1 MNGGIIIALICKHA
15 IHFTSQY
22 RWDSQLILAPSG
34 IPPAKQHRDWRQP
47 KQRQKIFQSRIA
59 GINVLLRLRCGF
71 SIMDTYA
78 NVTIET
84 TMRKLAIAISLAT
97 RFVIKLRGREIA
109 STFRIKSELSS
120 PPIL

>member
-1 MNGGIIIALICKHA
+1 MTGRL
-15 IHFTSQY
+15 
-22 RWDSQLILAPSG
+22 
-34 IPPAKQHRDWRQP
+34 P

-59 GINVLLRLRCGF
+59 SINVLLRLRCGF

-78 NVTIET
+78 NVTIGT

-97 RFVIKLRGREIA
+97 RFVIKLQGREIV
-109 STFRIKSELSS
+109 STFRIRSELSS